1 MEIFTKDS
9 FKMINRMDM
18 ESTIGKIKVISKE
31 TFLMVLDRV
40 KVFGR
45 RVRETVT
52 NIKVSIKMI
61 KNGAM
66 EFSHGLTVI
75 FSKETMRQ
83 T

>member
-1 MEIFTKDS
+1 
-9 FKMINRMDM
+9 MDM
-18 ESTIGKIKVISKE
+18 ESIIGKIKVILKE
-31 TFLMVLDRV
+31 IFLTVLDRDR
-40 KVFGR
+40 VFGR